1 MSLALGDKIN
11 ETMENINDKFGSIL
25 FSRFIAQKAYKRIEA
40 VTEMQWDELDSLVL
54 LVKS

>member
-25 FSRFIAQKAYKRIEA
+25 FTRFIAQKSLQENRSCDGNA
-40 VTEMQWDELDSLVL
+40 VR
-54 LVKS
+54 